1 MNAIPPRRRI
11 LDAAL
16 ELFNRNGYAA
26 TSQAEI
32 AGAAGI
38 RQGNL
43 TYHFPAKLDLV
54 AALRD
59 EARALVAKSIN
70 PRVHRKQKRAAV
82 KLAGEQRGESLQLE
96 LLLEQLKGRLCQQ
109 AANRDIGE
117 ERIGRGI
124 RLCAMARNGSR
135 AGRGVR
141 RVWQQQRAQILPL
154 APGQLQA
161 FIEQLG

>member
-1 MNAIPPRRRI
+1 MNAIPPRRRL

-54 AALRD
+54 GDCEDFMNNQLDCSERRTFKGTDAACVDASDVPTECRCGGATQNTYQSL
-59 EARALVAKSIN
+59 L
-70 PRVHRKQKRAAV
+70 AATT
-82 KLAGEQRGESLQLE
+82 
-96 LLLEQLKGRLCQQ
+96 
-109 AANRDIGE
+109 
-117 ERIGRGI
+117 
-124 RLCAMARNGSR
+124 CA
-135 AGRGVR
+135 
-141 RVWQQQRAQILPL
+141 P
-154 APGQLQA
+154 
-161 FIEQLG
+161 